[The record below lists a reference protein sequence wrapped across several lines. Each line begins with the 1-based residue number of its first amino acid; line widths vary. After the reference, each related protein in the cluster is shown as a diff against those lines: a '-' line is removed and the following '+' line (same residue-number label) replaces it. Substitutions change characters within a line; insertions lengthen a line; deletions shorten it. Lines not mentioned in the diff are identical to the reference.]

1 MSTPFEMQSFVI
13 WMMAGISE
21 RECELAESITYDATD
36 NGTIVPHNRK
46 SLAIVV
52 SDRLRLGALEAR

>member
-1 MSTPFEMQSFVI
+1 MQSFVV